1 VAWPGHDAPRRGRR
15 QSVGALACSAV
26 KDNLR
31 RVTADVLTG
40 PPGVI
45 LAFVLDVV
53 IGGGGYLLDRMRAKV
68 TGRPVET
75 IW

>member
-1 VAWPGHDAPRRGRR
+1 
-15 QSVGALACSAV
+15 V

-40 PPGVI
+40 PPGVM